1 MPPALFRRRRAVQG
15 FADGEAKDKTTDMIT
30 LDQASPGQVQQDA
43 PAAEETR
50 TFRLCT
56 RAARDGAVAGMAASA
71 LAGILFAAWLLF
83 KSLARPQDLSWTDF
97 ALPAAALGVFLL
109 LRFTTACC
117 LTVGPAGLAR
127 GRGADRRMAP
137 WSSVEAVEVHAL
149 PPLRACPGPEQT
161 REPWL
166 LIRLRG
172 ARSIAVRGEID
183 GFQDLMQILRRHVP
197 PERWRDQRSSP
208 DSPAA

>member
-1 MPPALFRRRRAVQG
+1 
-15 FADGEAKDKTTDMIT
+15 MIT
-30 LDQASPGQVQQDA
+30 LDQTSPGQMQQGA
-43 PAAEETR
+43 PAAEEIR

-71 LAGILFAAWLLF
+71 LAGILFAGWLLF

-127 GRGADRRMAP
+127 GRGADRRMTP

-149 PPLRACPGPEQT
+149 PPLRACPGPEQR

-172 ARSIAVRGEID
+172 AGSIAVRGEID

-197 PERWRDQRSSP
+197 PERWRDQRSGP